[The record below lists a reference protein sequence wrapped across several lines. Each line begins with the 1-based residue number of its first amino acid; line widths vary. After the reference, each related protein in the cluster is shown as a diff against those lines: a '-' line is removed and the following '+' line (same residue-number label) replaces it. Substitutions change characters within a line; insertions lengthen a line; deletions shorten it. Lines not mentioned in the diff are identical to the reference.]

1 MTDFTLRKADNLV
14 EAEGYLDSVKLEE
27 KTIPYKNKKTNED
40 AVIEKVQGEIVVEVN
55 DVTKI
60 KFRVDVNRY
69 KADGTQSKVYDKV
82 MAIKNG
88 YVSKAQSATLG
99 KPADR
104 VRVKGSFDHRDHLN
118 ADKTE
123 LWSYGVYNFNFS
135 ERVEEL
141 KFKPHT
147 RFEVEMYIE
156 GIEDEKK
163 DDIPTG
169 AVYINGIVPLYNRV
183 IPLRLR
189 YGMTKTPSGEDFD
202 LGAYVKEN
210 FSVGK
215 TFEAYGEIVG
225 EVHTTTSNKQTVLGG
240 QQTFETISVKPVVT
254 DISPLYLITD
264 PKTFDKDSVKAAMNA
279 RQEMLDKIKEKM
291 VGDNKTNTN
300 SVVNTAPVANT
311 QRELNW

>member
-1 MTDFTLRKADNLV
+1 MSDFTLRKADNLV

-27 KTIPYKNKKTNED
+27 KTIPYKDKKTNED

-82 MAIKNG
+82 MAIKND

-104 VRVKGSFDHRDHLN
+104 VRVRGSFDHRDHLN

-135 ERVEEL
+135 ERVDEL

-189 YGMTKTPSGEDFD
+189 YGITKTPSGEDFD

-210 FSVGK
+210 FSIGK

-264 PKTFDKDSVKAAMNA
+264 PKTFDKDSIKAAMNA

-291 VGDNKTNTN
+291 VGNNQTNTN
-300 SVVNTAPVANT
+300 SVVNTAPVTNT